1 MRKKVLALSLSIL
14 FFGSMATSTFAMTV
28 NTTNGIVKVDDD
40 KKKAKNEKTATAK
53 TESTEKSGDCA
64 AKKECCEK
72 TCDGKKSGSDK
83 K

>member
-14 FFGSMATSTFAMTV
+14 FFGSIATSTFAMTV

-40 KKKAKNEKTATAK
+40 DKKKAKTSKTAK
-53 TESTEKSGDCA
+53 TKSAEKSGDCA

>member
-14 FFGSMATSTFAMTV
+14 FFGSMATSTFATTV

-40 KKKAKNEKTATAK
+40 DKKKAKTAKTAK
-53 TESTEKSGDCA
+53 TESAEKSGDCA